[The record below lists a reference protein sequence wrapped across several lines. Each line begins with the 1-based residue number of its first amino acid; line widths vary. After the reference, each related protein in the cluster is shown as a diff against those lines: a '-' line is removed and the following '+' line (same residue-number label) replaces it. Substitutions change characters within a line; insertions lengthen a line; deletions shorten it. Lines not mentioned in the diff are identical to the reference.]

1 MIHYDRLIKQISKDG
16 QIFSLVHNDE
26 YRQYEGED
34 CPFTVWRDGS
44 RNKNDWEIMQEK
56 VYNVR
61 QFIRLVNNYK
71 KVRLSLGEIL
81 DKLHSIDSD
90 KPVLF
95 IDYGKLWGVGKKTLS
110 HRGNYYDLAINTVL
124 REKASTKNELIK
136 LLEEALERKSMTGYK
151 GGDYE
156 INREIDVAMADY
168 GLCGPYIIDVVE
180 KNDYIEFIMENVE

>member
-34 CPFTVWRDGS
+34 CPFMVWRDGS
-44 RNKNDWEIMQEK
+44 RNENDWEVMRGK

-81 DKLHSIDSD
+81 NKLHSIDSN

-95 IDYGKLWGVGKKTLS
+95 IEYGELWGAGKNTLS
-110 HRGNYYDLAINTVL
+110 HRGNYFDLAISTTP
-124 REKASTKNELIK
+124 REKASTKNELIE
-136 LLEEALERKSMTGYK
+136 LLEEALESKSMSGYK
-151 GGDYE
+151 GGDFK
-156 INREIDVAMADY
+156 INKEVDVAMADY
-168 GLCGPYIIDVVE
+168 GLCGSYIIDVVE
-180 KNDYIEFIMENVE
+180 KDDYIEFIMENVE

>member
-16 QIFSLVHNDE
+16 QIFSLVHNKD
-26 YRQYEGED
+26 YRQFEGED
-34 CPFTVWRDGS
+34 CPFMIWRDGS

-61 QFIRLVNNYK
+61 QFIRLVNSYK

-81 DKLHSIDSD
+81 DKLHSIDSN

-95 IDYGKLWGVGKKTLS
+95 MECEELWGAGKDTLS
-110 HRGNYYDLAINTVL
+110 HRGNYFDLAITTIR
-124 REKASTKNELIK
+124 REKASNKNELIV
-136 LLEEALERKSMTGYK
+136 LLEEALESKSMMGYK
-151 GGDYE
+151 GGDFE

-168 GLCGPYIIDVVE
+168 GSCGSYIIDVVE
-180 KNDYIEFIMENVE
+180 KDDYIEFIMENVE